1 MEEYDLIIIGAGVS
15 GLAGG
20 MYSARLGLKTLIL
33 GASSGS
39 EMPVGGTI
47 TVTNFVE
54 NYPGFIRISGIEL
67 AEKMRK
73 HAEIYDLATIKQ
85 EKANDIR
92 KKGGKFLVKTDEKEY
107 LGKSVLFA
115 TGTKWRDLEIPGGKE
130 FKHRG
135 VNYCALC
142 DAALYKNK
150 TVCVVGGSDVAVRDA
165 LILSEYAKKV
175 YIIYRKEKVRAEQAN
190 LELAEKNERIEI
202 IKNTNVL
209 EVKGKDFVE
218 SVVLD
223 KKYKGKK
230 ELKLDGVFVAIGHV
244 ALSELAE
251 KLGVKLNLKDEII
264 IDRKTSK
271 TNVEGIFGAGDV
283 TDRPFK
289 QVIIG
294 VSEACV
300 AAHSAY
306 EYCSNK

>member
-1 MEEYDLIIIGAGVS
+1 M
-15 GLAGG
+15 
-20 MYSARLGLKTLIL
+20 
-33 GASSGS
+33 
-39 EMPVGGTI
+39 
-47 TVTNFVE
+47 F
-54 NYPGFIRISGIEL
+54 
-67 AEKMRK
+67 
-73 HAEIYDLATIKQ
+73 
-85 EKANDIR
+85 
-92 KKGGKFLVKTDEKEY
+92 KTDEKEY

-244 ALSELAE
+244 ALSEVAE
-251 KLGVKLNLKDEII
+251 KLGTESYMVDNADELKAEWFEGKGRVGLTAGASAPSILVRQVV
-264 IDRKTSK
+264 DRIKA
-271 TNVEGIFGAGDV
+271 FGA
-283 TDRPFK
+283 
-289 QVIIG
+289 
-294 VSEACV
+294 VSVRKMDGIEETV
-300 AAHSAY
+300 KFPLPKGLKT
-306 EYCSNK
+306 EL